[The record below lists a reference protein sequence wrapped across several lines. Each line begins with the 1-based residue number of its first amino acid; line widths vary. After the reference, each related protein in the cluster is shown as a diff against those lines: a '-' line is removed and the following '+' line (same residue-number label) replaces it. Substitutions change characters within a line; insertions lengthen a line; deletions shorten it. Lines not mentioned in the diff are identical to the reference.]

1 MKKRCL
7 LLGMVL
13 AVLVLSGCQKSESLS
28 CTNEESATDVGYT
41 LKTDTEAVL
50 NGGNVTGERT
60 TMVMTFEDEK
70 WAKSTYEALLKENA
84 DNKEYDVK
92 LSGKVITI
100 KSSENYESPIS
111 KQDFKDTWEAD
122 GYTCKE

>member
-1 MKKRCL
+1 
-7 LLGMVL
+7 MVL

>member
-84 DNKEYDVK
+84 DKKEYDVK